1 MTPLPFGEASRSF
14 VRSNNRRALFY
25 LESSHSASP
34 DSTVRQPTAMARSRA
49 RAFACVLVV
58 TPEAS
63 YPHLPVICFALI
75 TFRPTTRAGYRGSTS
90 PSKEIDAKFF
100 YPSADPFDSLRFENR
115 CHDSVSSSRVDT
127 LNIERLLLS
136 RSLFLDSKYG
146 SSVLVSKERDRF
158 ERDLEEVELLPRKCH
173 VIGARHA
180 GWQNY
185 GK

>member
-100 YPSADPFDSLRFENR
+100 FPFDSLRFENR

-136 RSLFLDSKYG
+136 RCFVV
-146 SSVLVSKERDRF
+146 SSRNTDHPSSYRRREIVSNEIWKRWSC
-158 ERDLEEVELLPRKCH
+158 CH
-173 VIGARHA
+173 ENATL
-180 GWQNY
+180 
-185 GK
+185 